1 MSGMLLSCANMPVIK
16 QIADLLG
23 IVMNGIYYVF
33 DKLGFANIGLC
44 IIVFT
49 IFVKLLMIPMTIK
62 QQKTTKLSSLINPEI
77 QAIQK
82 KYQGKRDNE
91 SLMKM
96 NAETTAVYNKYGT
109 TPTGGCL
116 PMLLQMCILLALWG
130 VISAIPSHVGDVKDL
145 YESVAESIQESIY
158 EYDDLNQL
166 NQLMVE
172 NSIEGFEEQK
182 KYDKI
187 IDAYY
192 DADSENVK
200 SDIYLVL
207 TDTYRRQNEGLDTDE
222 DSWDDMDNLKETS
235 LKVIDS
241 LKNVDESDWKKV
253 KGSEL
258 TDDQKKLVE
267 KYAGFASEDYD
278 KLKTE
283 IVNNYDAMEV
293 VHNDIKDIY
302 GFAGIDLS
310 RSPSQEMSQGIW
322 WAILIPIIAALGQWL
337 STRMSQSTQPSMQ
350 DNPMASSMKVMMLM
364 GPLMTAFFGYTLAA
378 GLGIYWAVGA
388 IIQVIQTYFINAYFK
403 KIEVDDIIKSNVE
416 KLNKKRERQGLP
428 AQKIT
433 AAANTNVKSI
443 KASTENPGTE
453 NKSANVSSGSTYKKG
468 GIAAKANMVKDFND
482 KNNK

>member
-33 DKLGFANIGLC
+33 DKLGVANIGLC

-49 IFVKLLMIPMTIK
+49 ILVKLLMIPMTIK
-62 QQKTTKLSSLINPEI
+62 QQKTMKLSSLINPEI

-91 SLMKM
+91 SLMKL
-96 NAETTAVYNKYGT
+96 NAETNAVYSKYGT

-130 VISAIPSHVGDVKDL
+130 VISAIPSHVGAVEDL
-145 YESVAESIQESIY
+145 YRSASASIHESID
-158 EYDDLNQL
+158 EYNDLNQL
-166 NQLMVE
+166 NQLMTQ

-182 KYDKI
+182 YYDEI
-187 IDAYY
+187 MDAYY
-192 DADSENVK
+192 NEDSKNIEA
-200 SDIYLVL
+200 DIYLVL
-207 TDTYRRQNEGLDTDE
+207 TDTYKRQNEGLDKDK
-222 DSWDDMDNLKETS
+222 DSWDDMDTLKETS
-235 LKVIDS
+235 LKIITS
-241 LKNVDESDWKKV
+241 LKSVTESDWNTV
-253 KGSEL
+253 KAAEL
-258 TDDQKKLVE
+258 SDEQKKLVD
-267 KYAGFASEDYD
+267 KYAGFTAA
-278 KLKTE
+278 
-283 IVNNYDAMEV
+283 NYDDMVAGIEKNYGDMEV

-310 RSPSQEMSQGIW
+310 RSPSQEMNSGIW
-322 WAILIPIIAALGQWL
+322 WAILIPAIAALGQWL

-364 GPLMTAFFGYTLAA
+364 GPLMTAFFGYTLAS
-378 GLGIYWAVGA
+378 GLGIYWAIGS
-388 IIQVIQTYFINAYFK
+388 IIQVIQTYFINSYFK
-403 KIEVDDIIKSNVE
+403 KIEVDDIIKSNME
-416 KLNKKRERQGLP
+416 KLNKKREKQGLP
-428 AQKIT
+428 PQKIS

-443 KASTENPGTE
+443 KADAGSAKTEVKTSNT
-453 NKSANVSSGSTYKKG
+453 SSGTTYKKG

-482 KNNK
+482 KKNK